1 MPKCENK
8 NNNLILIKA
17 SLGYID
23 FNPQLDMTPRLLLQQ
38 ITIFSIS
45 PRVNGPGWMLLAG
58 LCT

>member
-17 SLGYID
+17 SHGYID

-38 ITIFSIS
+38 MTIFSIS
-45 PRVNGPGWMLLAG
+45 PRVNGPEWMLLAG